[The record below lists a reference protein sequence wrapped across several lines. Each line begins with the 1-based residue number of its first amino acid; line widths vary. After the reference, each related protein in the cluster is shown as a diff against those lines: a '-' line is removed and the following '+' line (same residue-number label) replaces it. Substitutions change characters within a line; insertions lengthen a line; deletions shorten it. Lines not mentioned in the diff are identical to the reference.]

1 MTISCRELPDHLG
14 SAGQSHKWT
23 DRLQRQRLSAVSNA
37 VRFSVVETLRNGQ
50 RIEIR
55 ALRPEDRDNFVAAV
69 SRVGTQSL
77 YRRFF
82 AVRRHFTEDET
93 SFYLNVDFR
102 NHVALVAIAEENGRP
117 TIVAGGRYIVVHPGQ
132 AELAF
137 TVLDEYQ
144 GQGIGAL
151 LLRYLVAIAKDAGL
165 KELIA
170 DVLPENGA
178 MLKVFRRSGLPY
190 GEKREASSISVTLE
204 LC

>member
-1 MTISCRELPDHLG
+1 
-14 SAGQSHKWT
+14 
-23 DRLQRQRLSAVSNA
+23 LQQQRLSAVSNA
-37 VRFSVVETLRNGQ
+37 VRFSVAETLRNGQ

-102 NHVALVAIAEENGRP
+102 NHVALVAIVEESGRP
-117 TIVAGGRYIVVHPGQ
+117 TIVAGGRYIVVKPGR
-132 AELAF
+132 AEVAF
-137 TVLDEYQ
+137 TVLDQYQ
-144 GQGIGAL
+144 GRGIGAV
-151 LLRYLVAIAKDAGL
+151 LLRHLAAIAKDAGL
-165 KELIA
+165 KKLIA

-178 MLKVFRRSGLPY
+178 MLKVFRRSGFPCS
-190 GEKREASSISVTLE
+190 EKRETGSINVELE
-204 LC
+204 LG

>member
-1 MTISCRELPDHLG
+1 M
-14 SAGQSHKWT
+14 
-23 DRLQRQRLSAVSNA
+23 QRQRLSAASNA
-37 VRFSVVETLRNGQ
+37 LQYSAVETLRNGRQ
-50 RIEIR
+50 IEIR
-55 ALRPEDRDNFVAAV
+55 ALRPEDRDDFVAAV

-102 NHVALVAIAEENGRP
+102 NHVALVAIAGENGRP
-117 TIVAGGRYIVVHPGQ
+117 TIVAGGRYIVVQPGQ

-137 TVLDEYQ
+137 TVLDQYQ

-151 LLRYLVAIAKDAGL
+151 LLRHLVTIAKDAGL

-178 MLKVFRRSGLPY
+178 MLKVFRTSGLPC
-190 GEKREASSISVTLE
+190 GEKREGSSINVKLE

>member
-1 MTISCRELPDHLG
+1 
-14 SAGQSHKWT
+14 
-23 DRLQRQRLSAVSNA
+23 LQRQKLSAASNTLQY
-37 VRFSVVETLRNGQ
+37 SVVETLRNG
-50 RIEIR
+50 RKIEIR
-55 ALRPEDRDNFVAAV
+55 ALRPEDRDDFVAAV

-102 NHVALVAIAEENGRP
+102 NHVALVAIAGENGRP
-117 TIVAGGRYIVVHPGQ
+117 AIVAGGRYIVVQPGQ
-132 AELAF
+132 AEVAF
-137 TVLDEYQ
+137 TVLDQYQ
-144 GQGIGAL
+144 GQGIGPL
-151 LLRYLVAIAKDAGL
+151 LLRHLVAIAKDARL

-178 MLKVFRRSGLPY
+178 MLKVFRTSGLPCA
-190 GEKREASSISVTLE
+190 EKREASSINVKLK

>member
-1 MTISCRELPDHLG
+1 M
-14 SAGQSHKWT
+14 
-23 DRLQRQRLSAVSNA
+23 QRQRPSVAPNA
-37 VRFSVVETLRNGQ
+37 VRYLVVETLRNGR

-117 TIVAGGRYIVVHPGQ
+117 TIVAGSRYVVVKPGE
-132 AELAF
+132 AEVAF
-137 TVLDEYQ
+137 TVLDQYQ

-151 LLRYLVAIAKDAGL
+151 LLRHLATIARDAGL
-165 KELIA
+165 KKLIA
-170 DVLPENGA
+170 DVLPENAA
-178 MLKVFRRSGLPY
+178 MLKVFRRSGFPCS
-190 GEKREASSISVTLE
+190 EKRETGSINVELE